1 MGKPFR
7 AVTEPNKFQ
16 EHINAIKK
24 EIEAYYNALNLAL
37 LSPPGAYN
45 PDSIP
50 EKPDILISV
59 EEIEQSGFLPMPGGL
74 LNQPH
79 LFMQEY
85 FLVLTLKKMF
95 DSFSNISVNK

>member
-1 MGKPFR
+1 MGKPFSPVS
-7 AVTEPNKFQ
+7 AGKVQDHLDT
-16 EHINAIKK
+16 IKK
-24 EIEAYYNALNLAL
+24 EVETYYNALNLAL

-45 PDSIP
+45 LGSIP

-59 EEIEQSGFLPMPGGL
+59 EQIQQSGFLPMPGGL

-85 FLVLTLKKMF
+85 FLVLTLKSMF
-95 DSFSNISVNK
+95 ESFSGASTITK